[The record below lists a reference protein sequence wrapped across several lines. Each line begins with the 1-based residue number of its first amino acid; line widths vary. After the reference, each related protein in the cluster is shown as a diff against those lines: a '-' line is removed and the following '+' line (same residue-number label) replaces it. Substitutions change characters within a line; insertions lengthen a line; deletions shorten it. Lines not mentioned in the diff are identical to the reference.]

1 MKNFKDNKSFGSL
14 GSFGSD
20 KRGGGFDRGRGGFS
34 GGNRPSFGGGN
45 RPSYGGNRSSFGD
58 DRKSEV
64 FKATCA
70 DCQKQCEVPFRPS
83 GDRPVFC
90 SDCFGEKRGASE
102 DTRSNF
108 ESRSTYRDAAKPA
121 YKEAPKVDLSVV
133 LAKLDTLIA
142 AVEKLTAA
150 QKEAVQPVVAEVV
163 AEETVAPKAKKVAK
177 KTAAEKKPAKK
188 VASKK
193 AVVKK

>member
-1 MKNFKDNKSFGSL
+1 MKNFKDNKSFGSR

-34 GGNRPSFGGGN
+34 GGN

-121 YKEAPKVDLSVV
+121 AAKPSVDLSVV

-150 QKEAVQPVVAEVV
+150 QKEFAQPVVAEV
-163 AEETVAPKAKKVAK
+163 ATEEAVAPKAKKVAK
-177 KTAAEKKPAKK
+177 KPVAEKKPAKK
-188 VASKK
+188 VAAKK
-193 AVVKK
+193 K

>member
-1 MKNFKDNKSFGSL
+1 MKNFKDNKSFGSR
-14 GSFGSD
+14 GSFG
-20 KRGGGFDRGRGGFS
+20 
-34 GGNRPSFGGGN
+34 
-45 RPSYGGNRSSFGD
+45 GD
-58 DRKSEV
+58 DRQPQI

-70 DCQKQCEVPFRPS
+70 DCQKSCEVPFRPS

-121 YKEAPKVDLSVV
+121 AAKPSVDLSVV

-150 QKEAVQPVVAEVV
+150 QKEFAQPVVAEV
-163 AEETVAPKAKKVAK
+163 ATEETVAPKAKKVAK
-177 KTAAEKKPAKK
+177 KTVAEKKPAKK
-188 VASKK
+188 VAAKK
-193 AVVKK
+193 K

>member
-1 MKNFKDNKSFGSL
+1 MKNFKDNKSFGSR
-14 GSFGSD
+14 GSFGGD

-34 GGNRPSFGGGN
+34 GGNRPSFGGG
-45 RPSYGGNRSSFGD
+45 RPSYGGNRSSFGG
-58 DRKSEV
+58 DRQSEV

-70 DCQKQCEVPFRPS
+70 DCQKSCEVPFRPS

-121 YKEAPKVDLSVV
+121 AAKPSVDLSVV

-150 QKEAVQPVVAEVV
+150 QKEFAQPVVAEV
-163 AEETVAPKAKKVAK
+163 ATEEAVAPKAKKVAK
-177 KTAAEKKPAKK
+177 KPVAEKKPAKK
-188 VASKK
+188 VAAKK
-193 AVVKK
+193 K

>member
-1 MKNFKDNKSFGSL
+1 MKNFKDNKSFGSR

-108 ESRSTYRDAAKPA
+108 ESRSTYRA
-121 YKEAPKVDLSVV
+121 
-133 LAKLDTLIA
+133 
-142 AVEKLTAA
+142 AA